1 MYALITGGT
10 GGIGEAVA
18 RQLAAEGYKVG
29 IHSFSS
35 EDKAKSLAAEL
46 GGDYYIADLSQP
58 EESLRLA
65 KEVLERHEKA
75 DLIVTCHGRSNV
87 GLVTDFSPEETERI
101 FEINVLSVMHIVKVL
116 LPAMIRRQRGKI
128 VTVSSMWGECGA
140 SCEVDYSATKGALIA
155 YTKALAK
162 EVAPSG
168 INVNSVS
175 PGAVDTKML
184 SCFSEEE
191 RAALTEEIP
200 AGRLAR
206 PEDIAAA
213 VSFLVSD
220 RAAYINGEVLKVNGA
235 YLT

>member
-35 EDKAKSLAAEL
+35 EGKAKSLAAEL

-191 RAALTEEIP
+191 RAVLTEEIP